1 MINFFNNK
9 YPYTDFHELN
19 LDWLLESY
27 QEIVD
32 NIQALI
38 DWKQTHM
45 TEYAEAMARL
55 QAVENEIDTFEQR
68 IEAEFEQLQQDQQ
81 EAFDKLVADTQI
93 ELDTLKAQMRAEMQ
107 AMKNEFELL
116 KRELHQELL
125 NLKVF
130 LNQEIA
136 RIYNAVTAN
145 NEYIMQYVEDTL
157 QYFMDHFVHIF
168 TVWNPVRGKRT
179 GLQTAID
186 DLYDF
191 ARYYALTAF
200 QYDSLGLTASE
211 YDAHELTAIEYD
223 QRGYILLGYPDE
235 NWYMIS
241 PFTGQ
246 YTKVKTVV
254 YELSELH
261 KNNLTA
267 TEYDALELDADTY
280 DAYELSAYDYDW
292 NGKALLTA

>member
-1 MINFFNNK
+1 MTNFFNNK

-27 QEIVD
+27 QEIID
-32 NIQALI
+32 HIQQLL
-38 DWKQTHM
+38 DWKQTH
-45 TEYAEAMARL
+45 TAEYEQALARL
-55 QAVENEIDTFEQR
+55 TAVENEINTFEQQ
-68 IEAEFEQLQQDQQ
+68 IEAQFAQLVEDQQ
-81 EAFDKLVADTQI
+81 EAFEKLIADTQAD
-93 ELDTLKAQMRAEMQ
+93 LDALKREMRAEMQ
-107 AMKNEFELL
+107 AMKNEFDLL
-116 KRELHQELL
+116 KKELHQELL
-125 NLKVF
+125 NIKVF
-130 LNQEIA
+130 LNEEIA
-136 RIYNAVTAN
+136 RINSAVTAN

-157 QYFMDHFVHIF
+157 NYFMDHFVHIF
-168 TVWNPVRGKRT
+168 TVWNPVRGERT
-179 GLQTAID
+179 GLQTAIN

-191 ARYYALTAF
+191 ARYYGLTAF

-211 YDAHELTAIEYD
+211 YDAYELTAIEYD

-246 YTKVKTVV
+246 NVKVKTVV

-261 KNNLTA
+261 KNALTA

-280 DAYELSAYDYDW
+280 DADEISAYDYDW
-292 NGKALLTA
+292 NGKELLTA

>member
-1 MINFFNNK
+1 MINLFNNK

-27 QEIVD
+27 QEIID
-32 NIQALI
+32 NVQSLLNWRVSHTA
-38 DWKQTHM
+38 
-45 TEYAEAMARL
+45 EYEEAIRRL
-55 QAVENEIDTFEQR
+55 TAVENEIDTFEQR
-68 IEAEFEQLQQDQQ
+68 IEAEFARLQQEQQ
-81 EAFDKLVADTQI
+81 EAFDKLVADTQA
-93 ELDTLKAQMRAEMQ
+93 ELDALKAEMRAEMQ

-116 KRELHQELL
+116 KKELHQELL
-125 NLKVF
+125 NIKVF

-136 RIYNAVTAN
+136 RIYNAVEAN
-145 NEYIMQYVEDTL
+145 NDYIIQYVEDTL

-168 TVWNPVRGKRT
+168 TVWNPVRGERT
-179 GLQTAID
+179 GLQTAIN

-211 YDAHELTAIEYD
+211 YDAYELTALEYD

-261 KNNLTA
+261 KNDLTA
-267 TEYDALELDADTY
+267 TEYDTLELDADTY

-292 NGKALLTA
+292 NGKTLLAA